1 LLKIFWVKKK
11 RKSNQK
17 SIKMFLQAKVQDF
30 PLTAKLTIK
39 NTKNISRGSM
49 NIQDK
54 VQKMVGLRDQNKV
67 KRDKLLKGEQFA
79 EQEKNKINANW
90 DDKQKS
96 LLKELKKKFQE
107 LPVTNLFYLSLP
119 RIGTSDYQHTKKTP
133 IPCRIHRRR
142 VQYGH
147 WQFKRS

>member
-1 LLKIFWVKKK
+1 
-11 RKSNQK
+11 
-17 SIKMFLQAKVQDF
+17 MQAKVQDF
-30 PLTAKLTIK
+30 PPPAKLTIK

-90 DDKQKS
+90 DEKQKS
-96 LLKELKKKFQE
+96 LLKELKKKFHE
-107 LPVTNLFYLSLP
+107 LPVTILFYLS
-119 RIGTSDYQHTKKTP
+119 
-133 IPCRIHRRR
+133 
-142 VQYGH
+142 
-147 WQFKRS
+147 